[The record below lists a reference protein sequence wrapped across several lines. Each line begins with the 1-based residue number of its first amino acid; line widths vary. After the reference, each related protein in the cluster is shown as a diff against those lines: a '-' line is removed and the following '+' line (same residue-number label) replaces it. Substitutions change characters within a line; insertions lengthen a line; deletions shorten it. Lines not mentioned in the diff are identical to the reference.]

1 MNKLI
6 SELTT
11 LKNNLDNLPSEEI
24 SNINLEKTQL
34 YIIDM
39 NNGFS
44 KSGALYSPRINNLIK
59 PIYDF
64 SMYISKKVHNIIAF
78 TDSHPINCL
87 EFSTYP
93 SHCLENDYESEII
106 DELKNINNL
115 KILPKNSTNGF
126 FALDSL
132 DFSNIENIIVVGNCT
147 DICVYQFAVTLKS
160 YFIQNNI
167 NKNIIIP
174 MNLIETY
181 DAPGVHCADLSNIV
195 FINSMIQNGIKV
207 IKEFIIN

>member
-64 SMYISKKVHNIIAF
+64 SMYISKKYIILLLLQ
-78 TDSHPINCL
+78 TL
-87 EFSTYP
+87 
-93 SHCLENDYESEII
+93 
-106 DELKNINNL
+106 
-115 KILPKNSTNGF
+115 IL
-126 FALDSL
+126 
-132 DFSNIENIIVVGNCT
+132 
-147 DICVYQFAVTLKS
+147 
-160 YFIQNNI
+160 
-167 NKNIIIP
+167 
-174 MNLIETY
+174 LI
-181 DAPGVHCADLSNIV
+181 A
-195 FINSMIQNGIKV
+195 
-207 IKEFIIN
+207 